1 VLRALLTIV
10 LTLTFVVAG
19 AASAQAE
26 EWEIEDEP
34 LSSLEI
40 GGESLTSSGG
50 AFELT
55 VPALSLTIKCSSE
68 SGSGEIIAG
77 GSTSKAS
84 LQLSGC
90 VVSKA
95 EKACSVKSPG
105 KSSGVLAAT
114 TTTKSLVKEV
124 SKVSKFYDEVVPVM
138 TIEISGAE
146 CSFPSKLEMS
156 GATAAEVPKPEEEA
170 AERVRKFSKTSVEQS
185 GVSGLKL
192 GANQAFLI
200 GEDKEALSGAHKKE
214 AMGITDV
221 VTDPAQL
228 IFLGLERKTITLEN
242 TAPVLVEYT
251 TVIVEAGAFFLN
263 QGCTGRTFSNTELCG
278 FGVECQ
284 VFPSGGTMLIEWNV
298 LELSSEELISDGE
311 RKVPLICGIA

>member
-1 VLRALLTIV
+1 LTTVLALAFAI
-10 LTLTFVVAG
+10 AG
-19 AASAQAE
+19 VASAQAE
-26 EWEIEDEP
+26 EWEIKGEP

-40 GGESLTSSGG
+40 GGETLTSSGG

-68 SGSGEIIAG
+68 SGSGEIVAG

-84 LQLSGC
+84 LTLSGC
-90 VVSKA
+90 IVSKA
-95 EKACSVKSPG
+95 EKTCSVKSPG

-114 TTTKSLVKEV
+114 TTTKFLGKEV
-124 SKVSKFYDEVVPVM
+124 SKVTKFYDEVVPTM
-138 TIEISGAE
+138 TVEISGAE

-156 GATAAEVPKPEEEA
+156 GATAAEVAKPEEEA
-170 AERVRKFSKTSVEQS
+170 TERVRKFSKTSVEQS

-192 GANQAFLI
+192 GANQAYLI

-214 AMGITDV
+214 ALGITDV
-221 VTDPAQL
+221 ITDPAQL
-228 IFLGLERKTITLEN
+228 IFLGPERKTITLEN

-251 TVIVEAGAFFLN
+251 TVIVQAGPFFLN
-263 QGCTGRTFSNTELCG
+263 QGCTGRTFSNTEGCA

-284 VFPSGGTMLIEWNV
+284 AWPSAGTMLVEWNV

-311 RKVPLICGIA
+311 RKVPLTCGIA

>member
-1 VLRALLTIV
+1 MTIV
-10 LTLTFVVAG
+10 LALTFAIAG
-19 AASAQAE
+19 VASAHAE

-40 GGESLTSSGG
+40 SGETLTSSGG

-55 VPALSLTIKCSSE
+55 VPTLSLTIKCSSE
-68 SGSGEIIAG
+68 SGSGEILEG

-95 EKACSVKSPG
+95 EKTCSVKSPG

-114 TTTKSLVKEV
+114 TTTKFLVKEV
-124 SKVSKFYDEVVPVM
+124 SKVAKFYDEVVPAM
-138 TIEISGAE
+138 TVEISGAE

-170 AERVRKFSKTSVEQS
+170 TERVRKFSKTSVEQS

-192 GANQAFLI
+192 GKDQAFLI

-214 AMGITDV
+214 ALGITDV
-221 VTDPAQL
+221 VTDPSQL
-228 IFLGLERKTITLEN
+228 IFLGLERLTITLEN

-251 TVIVEAGAFFLN
+251 TVIVEAGPYFLN
-263 QGCTGRTFSNTELCG
+263 QGCTGRTFSKAQGCA

-284 VFPSGGTMLIEWNV
+284 ASPSTGIMLVEWNV

-311 RKVPLICGIA
+311 RKVGLTCGIV